1 LIYIQKPKKNQH
13 FLGQYK
19 KDKKI
24 LGKFLYC
31 YAIIFCMEHY
41 EHVITSIVAMVVA
54 LGVVLA
60 AGKPKIMPSKLQFVI
75 ESYINFC
82 KAMVTENIGEQGLR
96 YLPLIASIGLFVF
109 FGNVMELLPFVDAPT
124 GNINTTLALTLI
136 VFFLYHFEGF
146 RVNGLGYIK
155 HFMGPIKALAPF
167 FFIIEIMSHL
177 GRVISLSLRL
187 FANMKGGAILLISII
202 GVLIGNPFTLAVS
215 PIVLVF
221 LITIKV
227 LAIVLQTF
235 IFMILSTIY
244 IAGAVAHEEY

>member
-1 LIYIQKPKKNQH
+1 MYV
-13 FLGQYK
+13 
-19 KDKKI
+19 
-24 LGKFLYC
+24 
-31 YAIIFCMEHY
+31 IIISMEYY
-41 EHVITSIVAMVVA
+41 EHVITSIVAMIVA
-54 LGVVLA
+54 LGVVFL
-60 AGKPKIMPSKLQFVI
+60 AGKPKILPSRLQFVV
-75 ESYINFC
+75 ESYLNFC
-82 KAMVTENIGEQGLR
+82 KSMVVGNIGEQGLR

-146 RVNGLGYIK
+146 RVNGFGYLK
-155 HFMGPIKALAPF
+155 HFMGPIKPLAPLF
-167 FFIIEIMSHL
+167 FVIEIMSHL
-177 GRVISLSLRL
+177 GRVVSLSLRL

-215 PIVLVF
+215 PIVLIF
-221 LITIKV
+221 LIAIKV

-244 IAGAVAHEEY
+244 IAGAVVHEEH